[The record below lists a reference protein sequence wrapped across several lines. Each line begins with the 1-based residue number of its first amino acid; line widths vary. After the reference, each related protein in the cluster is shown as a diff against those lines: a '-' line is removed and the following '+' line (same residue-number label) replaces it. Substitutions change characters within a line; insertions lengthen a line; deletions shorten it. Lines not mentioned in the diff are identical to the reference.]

1 MPSEIRAA
9 VCHEFGQDL
18 TIETLILRDPG
29 PGEVEVTLEAVAIC
43 HSDISYIEGGWGGPL
58 PSVYGHEAAGRVTA
72 IGDGV
77 TSVAEGQRVIVTL
90 IRSCGTCPSCVTA
103 RPVHCMGNQPL
114 PPELS
119 FPDGR
124 EVNKGLKCGAF
135 AEKVV
140 VHASQIAGVGEDV
153 PPESACLLACGVPTG
168 LGAAVNTAG
177 VRPGD
182 TVAVIGLGGVGLN
195 AVQGARLAGAA
206 RIIGMDLEPSKLE
219 DAKVFGATDGVLVS
233 DEKPWRAVKALTGGR
248 GADHVFVSVGVIPAY
263 DLAPRLLARGARS
276 TRWACPT
283 TGKRRLSPPT

>member
-1 MPSEIRAA
+1 MCIGEGQMPSEIRAA
-9 VCHEFGQDL
+9 VCHEFGSPL
-18 TIETLILRDPG
+18 SVETVILRDPG

-72 IGDGV
+72 VGAGV

-140 VHASQIAGVGEDV
+140 VHASQVAFVGDDV
-153 PPESACLLACGVPTG
+153 PAESACLLACGVPTG
-168 LGAAVNTAG
+168 LGAAVNTAR
-177 VRPGD
+177 VRPGE

-195 AVQGARLAGAA
+195 AVQGARLAGAGRIMSSSRWASFPPMTSRRNFWRAAAPSTRSVCRITA
-206 RIIGMDLEPSKLE
+206 RPP
-219 DAKVFGATDGVLVS
+219 
-233 DEKPWRAVKALTGGR
+233 PWR
-248 GADHVFVSVGVIPAY
+248 
-263 DLAPRLLARGARS
+263 
-276 TRWACPT
+276 PT
-283 TGKRRLSPPT
+283 